1 MGARFR
7 LDQLPE
13 HVQAQV
19 AKQLYGDTNP
29 NSKPSGAVVE
39 CGPGDGSLAT
49 PKAKAGDTAKYLV
62 RIKSYRVRLLDEDNL
77 CGKWHCDSL
86 RYAGLLPSDTPDK
99 AHITICQEKVAH
111 KVDQRTEVTISYP
124 WHSS

>member
-19 AKQLYGDTNP
+19 SKQLYGNP
-29 NSKPSGAVVE
+29 SPDNPASSPVVE
-39 CGPGDGSLAT
+39 RTLSDGPLAA
-49 PKAKAGDTAKYLV
+49 PKAKEGDTAKYLV

-77 CGKWHCDSL
+77 CGKWFVDAL
-86 RYAGLLPSDTPDK
+86 RYASILPSDTPDK
-99 AHITICQEKVAH
+99 AHIEICQEKVAH
-111 KVDQRTEVTISYP
+111 KVDQRTEITISYP